1 MTETETKDKYPN
13 QGEKRTYRILRVNKG
28 LFGCETCKKGIVR
41 RPGQLQRFCSKKCRK
56 ARSNKK

>member
-1 MTETETKDKYPN
+1 MTETAYPE
-13 QGEKRTYRILRVNKG
+13 GRKMVKVIRVNKG

-56 ARSNKK
+56 NRK